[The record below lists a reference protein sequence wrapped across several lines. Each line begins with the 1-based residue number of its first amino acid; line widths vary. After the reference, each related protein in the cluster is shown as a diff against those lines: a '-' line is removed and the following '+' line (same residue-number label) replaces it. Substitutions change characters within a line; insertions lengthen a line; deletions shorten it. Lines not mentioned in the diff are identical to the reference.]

1 METTQIQNPLEENQE
16 MYIQNSQCEKF
27 VKLSKDMWKN
37 PIKGFAIAILVNF
50 FYIYFWKNN
59 INGITILC
67 YLLIC
72 YILFQLFLRNIQSKQ

>member
-1 METTQIQNPLEENQE
+1 MKKTQIKNPNNNYKK
-16 MYIQNSQCEKF
+16 MNIQNSQCEKF

-37 PIKGFAIAILVNF
+37 PIKGFAIVILVNF
-50 FYIYFWKNN
+50 FYIYFWKNK

>member
-37 PIKGFAIAILVNF
+37 PIKGFAIVILVNF
-50 FYIYFWKNN
+50 FYIYFWKNK